1 MLTRKKNQKGFTLVE
16 LLIVVVILGILA
28 AVAIPRFL
36 TTRDEAQYRTCQ
48 ANMAAI
54 NGTVEEYCF
63 KHSIKSDPVSGVL
76 DLTSGDTPAAYS
88 TLALLY
94 TAISGNL
101 GSFPDGPPVCPA
113 HTSSDTTHVYT
124 ILATGRAQ
132 CGPNPVADASGHGT
146 L

>member
-36 TTRDEAQYRTCQ
+36 TTRDEAQLRTCQ

-54 NGTVEEYCF
+54 NSAVEEFCF
-63 KHSIKSDPVSGVL
+63 AHNIKADKATGVL
-76 DLTSGDTPAAYS
+76 DFTDCDDAAVTNVASLYDT
-88 TLALLY
+88 LKLLP
-94 TAISGNL
+94 SV
-101 GSFPDGPPVCPA
+101 FPDGEPMCPA
-113 HTSSDTTHVYT
+113 HTTTDLTHLYS
-124 ILATGRAQ
+124 LQATGRAA
-132 CGPNPVADASGHGT
+132 CGTGTGGDDTGHGT